1 MQQPFTLNA
10 LGGGQSAVITAVHGT
25 GEMHARLRDLGFTEE
40 SRVTCLFS
48 SAFGDPRAYRVKDT
62 VIALRGDD
70 ARCVCCERDEDGALV
85 CRRAECGR
93 CDGRELI
100 IDGKEEYRRPRIWRM
115 SRPVRRLHEARKEP
129 MAPDAEAQSAPR
141 GGFGP
146 TRRRKD
152 CGTSGRTPYGAPIAG
167 AWKPKKPKN
176 PGQPPEVS
184 HERAARGAVR

>member
-1 MQQPFTLNA
+1 M
-10 LGGGQSAVITAVHGT
+10 
-25 GEMHARLRDLGFTEE
+25 
-40 SRVTCLFS
+40 TCLFS

-100 IDGKEEYRRPRIWRM
+100 IDGKEEYGGGAEGSPQAEDM
-115 SRPVRRLHEARKEP
+115 EEAGQE
-129 MAPDAEAQSAPR
+129 APR
-141 GGFGP
+141 SAEGANGSGRRSPKRPAGGFGP

>member
-100 IDGKEEYRRPRIWRM
+100 IDGKEEYGGGAEGSPQAEDREDVEAGQEAPRSAEGANGSGRRSPKRPAGGIWADKEAEGLWDAG
-115 SRPVRRLHEARKEP
+115 SDALWSADRRSVETKEAKEP
-129 MAPDAEAQSAPR
+129 GTAA
-141 GGFGP
+141 GGEP
-146 TRRRKD
+146 
-152 CGTSGRTPYGAPIAG
+152 
-167 AWKPKKPKN
+167 
-176 PGQPPEVS
+176 
-184 HERAARGAVR
+184 